1 MNARIR
7 LASTCLSVFL
17 VAGCAGPFNTTTTAI
32 AAAPSSDTIAIGK
45 STKADVLATL
55 GSTKSISFDSGYEVW
70 VYKVPV
76 QANYSA
82 GMRELMEHALLGR
95 GVLGNAEYVVLFD
108 PAGVVAKTRIRPP
121 AGSQ

>member
-1 MNARIR
+1 MNAAIR
-7 LASTCLSVFL
+7 FACACLSACL

-32 AAAPSSDTIAIGK
+32 AAPPSPDTVAIGK
-45 STKADVLATL
+45 STKADVAAAFGAT
-55 GSTKSISFDSGYEVW
+55 KAISFDSGYEVW

-76 QANYSA
+76 KGNYSA
-82 GMRELMEHALLGR
+82 GMRDLMEHALLGR

-108 PAGVVAKTRIRPP
+108 PAGIVAKTRLRLP

>member
-1 MNARIR
+1 MNAPIR
-7 LASTCLSVFL
+7 LAIAGLSVFL

-32 AAAPSSDTIAIGK
+32 PTAPSADIVAIGK
-45 STKADVLATL
+45 STKADVVAAL

-76 QANYSA
+76 QGNYSA
-82 GMRELMEHALLGR
+82 GMREMMEHALLGR

-108 PAGVVAKTRIRPP
+108 PAGIVAKTRLRPP
-121 AGSQ
+121 GGSQ